1 MPEQPVRLIQTT
13 LTYEDKSASFIWAE
27 GVGRSALVDL
37 VNTGL
42 LRDPE
47 NPPGVKRARLTRV
60 AMDWATRVIDDP
72 FGTKNIVGDN
82 QPPMWVA
89 PLLESKSVIVT
100 RSPPVQTSF
109 KILAQRP
116 NGLVIGAWVG
126 VAAAYGVGAPMLMF
140 LTVPAGMLVCGA
152 TAAIVKGLDLGL
164 PEWLSKK
171 MREAPKPKPKAKRAP
186 RKKAEGLTLEAR
198 GTVTGIGTPLP
209 LLAAAEEE
217 AHALKD
223 EAKPL
228 EDVEKEAS
236 AITVTGVGRA
246 SRSRKTDDQVQLI
259 ARIILDPS

>member
-1 MPEQPVRLIQTT
+1 MGESMPQPREPARLIQTT
-13 LTYEDKSASFIWAE
+13 LTYDDKSVSFIWAE

-47 NPPGVKRARLTRV
+47 TPDGVKRASLTRL

-72 FGTKNIVGDN
+72 FRTKNFVGDN

-126 VAAAYGVGAPMLMF
+126 IAAAYGVGAPMLMF
-140 LTVPAGMLVCGA
+140 LTVPAGMLVCGL
-152 TAAIVKGLDLGL
+152 TAAIVKCADLGL
-164 PEWLSKK
+164 PEWLLKK
-171 MREAPKPKPKAKRAP
+171 MREAPKPEPKLKAKRAP
-186 RKKAEGLTLEAR
+186 RKKAEGMTLEAR
-198 GTVTGIGTPLP
+198 GTVTGTGTPLA
-209 LLAAAEEE
+209 LLAAAEKE
-217 AHALKD
+217 AHAPND
-223 EAKPL
+223 EAKPI
-228 EDVEKEAS
+228 EDVEKKVR
-236 AITVTGVGRA
+236 AIAATGVGRA
-246 SRSRKTDDQVQLI
+246 SRSTKK
-259 ARIILDPS
+259 P